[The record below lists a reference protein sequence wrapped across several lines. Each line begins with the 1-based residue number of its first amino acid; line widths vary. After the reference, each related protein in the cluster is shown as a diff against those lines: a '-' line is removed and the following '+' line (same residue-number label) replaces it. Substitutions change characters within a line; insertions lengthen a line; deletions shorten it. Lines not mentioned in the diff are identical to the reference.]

1 MPSARENADVEQKA
15 GNASVLSGMN
25 GLASMVAIS
34 TKGTGAPK
42 NREPTAVREW
52 CLAGVGELR
61 GGC

>member
-15 GNASVLSGMN
+15 RNASVLSGMN

-42 NREPTAVREW
+42 KSRAYRCRGAVS
-52 CLAGVGELR
+52 
-61 GGC
+61 GGGR